1 MAEFAENYNRQAEYL
16 DFGGR
21 AYLDEDG
28 QWQEK
33 PEDGSQ
39 IISLEDLMDVNP
51 WDDAKRSTTRWRT
64 AMSQRSPCPEPSKIP
79 QLCGW
84 KHLTAMCP
92 KS

>member
-1 MAEFAENYNRQAEYL
+1 MCIRDSYL

-51 WDDAKRSTTRWRT
+51 WDDAKAFHYTVEDAVSYTHLRS
-64 AMSQRSPCPEPSKIP
+64 SQ
-79 QLCGW
+79 
-84 KHLTAMCP
+84 T
-92 KS
+92 